1 MQDIKLLSYET
12 QNKVFMLINAYYQ
25 LVNENKKLKEK
36 NEFLSVNISQLQQKL
51 DMQAEE
57 MAKMKL
63 VKSVQGIGKSTD
75 VKYKINELVRE
86 IDACIGM
93 LNE

>member
-25 LVNENKKLKEK
+25 LVNENKKLKEN

-63 VKSVQGIGKSTD
+63 VKSVQNKGKSTD